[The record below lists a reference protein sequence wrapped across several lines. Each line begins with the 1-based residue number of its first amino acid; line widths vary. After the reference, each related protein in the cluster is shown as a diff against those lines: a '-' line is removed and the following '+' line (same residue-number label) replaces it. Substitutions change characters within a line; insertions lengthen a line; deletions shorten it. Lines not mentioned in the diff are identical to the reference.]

1 MPRFLVS
8 GAVLLIVACTG
19 RTPTTPEIAGG
30 EAARASGTV
39 ASTRPQ
45 RPATRIVAPRPSV
58 SNPVALGLW
67 GGAHVNLVVT
77 ETGGKLEYD
86 CAHGTIDQPLVTDSS
101 GRFDLVGTHT
111 REHGGP
117 IRSDEKPDKHPALY
131 TGTTDGQTMV
141 LTVTLTDSNVPLGTF
156 TLKRGQI
163 GRIFKCL

>member
-1 MPRFLVS
+1 MPRFLIS

-67 GGAHVNLVVT
+67 GGAHVNLFVT
-77 ETGGKLEYD
+77 DTGGKLEYD
-86 CAHGTIDQPLVTDSS
+86 CAHGTIDQPFVVDSS
-101 GRFDLVGTHT
+101 GRFDLAGTHT

-117 IRSDEKPDKHPALY
+117 IVSDEKADKRPARY
-131 TGTTDGQTMV
+131 TGMTDGQTMT
-141 LTVTLTDSNVPLGTF
+141 LTVTVTGETESPGTF
-156 TLKRGQI
+156 ELTRGQA
-163 GRIFKCL
+163 GRILKCL